1 MAIVPESQRS
11 EAWRLV
17 HDEGLSMKRA
27 AAALGVPIGRVFELL
42 TEETAR
48 REVQD
53 RRGAASFS
61 IRAAK
66 K

>member
-1 MAIVPESQRS
+1 
-11 EAWRLV
+11 
-17 HDEGLSMKRA
+17 MKRA

-48 REVQD
+48 REVLD

-61 IRAAK
+61 IRATK